1 MPRTRVIYQNE
12 ALYVGPSPATS
23 GHYKFVTGN
32 NAVNVPTQK
41 LSQLDPL
48 SVRTVNSGSTTAPL
62 SLVQMTGGLLPN
74 LTNLDRIQSI
84 NYNFNISRKDVNQ
97 FGNLAAID
105 RVIID
110 QPTVS
115 LDFSYLQNSFANEK
129 ELGFDVKALKRSAT
143 VNLTIVASGDDEFGI
158 TAASIVDGGQGY
170 LNPFTLTLPQQ
181 APNVSP
187 VLSFGVATGG
197 LFAGQATGVSIT
209 NQGSGVIFINGLQ
222 ISPPTVSIDS
232 PNIPVNVGIG
242 GAGDGKTFSPTLA
255 NNYPEGT
262 ASVINVTCLSGI
274 LTKVTD
280 DKNMFVRT
288 VAQGNDVTV
297 ATTGTLDQAIIAFG
311 NVVMNNYAANGA
323 VGDFPT
329 VTVGNEAR
337 NISFHTGANNFK
349 SSAAGQRYQL
359 PSLDSNGSRV
369 NGTFSLPDFDDTSNV
384 TNNVSVFK
392 PGNIVLDLSQYA
404 LSGFGID
411 TSSASLN
418 AQSYSLSIA
427 MQRDS
432 LKRLGNTFEFSKEI
446 TFPINYSLSVD
457 VLVSD
462 LVVGNLLTMVTGKDV
477 SFDVSISHI
486 KPGTENSSLGRITG
500 AKYTAKSTLLESM
513 SFSSSIGANKT
524 ATLTFGGQISSPQD
538 ATKGILMHGDY
549 WMQIP
554 DVI

>member
-23 GHYKFVTGN
+23 GHYKFVTGD
-32 NAVNVPTQK
+32 NAPNVPTQK

-48 SVRTVNSGSTTAPL
+48 SVRTVNSGNTTASA
-62 SLVQMTGGLLPN
+62 SLAQMTGGLAAN
-74 LTNLDRIQSI
+74 ITNLDRIQSI
-84 NYNFNISRKDVNQ
+84 NYNFNITRKDVNQ
-97 FGNLAAID
+97 FGALAAID

-115 LDFSYLQNSFANEK
+115 LDFSYFQNSFANEK

-170 LNPFTLTLPQQ
+170 LNPFILTLPQS
-181 APNVSP
+181 APNVAP

-209 NQGSGVIFINGLQ
+209 NRGSGEIWINNSQ
-222 ISPPTVSIDS
+222 IASTISIA
-232 PNIPVNVGIG
+232 NVPVNVGIG
-242 GAGDGKTFSPTLA
+242 GTSNSNAFSPTLV

-262 ASVINVTCLSGI
+262 TSVINVTCLSGI

-311 NVVMNNYAANGA
+311 NVVMNNYATNGA

-369 NGTFSLPDFDDTSNV
+369 NGTFSLPDFNDTSDL

-392 PGNIVLDLSQYA
+392 PGSIVLDLSQYA

-432 LKRLGNTFEFSKEI
+432 LKKLGNTFEFSKEI

-500 AKYTAKSTLLESM
+500 ARYTAKSTLLESM

-524 ATLTFGGQISSPQD
+524 ATLTFGGQMSSPQD
-538 ATKGILMHGDY
+538 TTKGILMHGDY

>member
-23 GHYKFVTGN
+23 GHYKFVTGD
-32 NAVNVPTQK
+32 NAPNVPTQK

-48 SVRTVNSGSTTAPL
+48 SVRTVNSGNTTASA
-62 SLVQMTGGLLPN
+62 SLAQMTGGLAAN
-74 LTNLDRIQSI
+74 ITNLDRIQSI
-84 NYNFNISRKDVNQ
+84 NYNFNITRKDVNQ
-97 FGNLAAID
+97 FGALAAID

-115 LDFSYLQNSFANEK
+115 LDFSYFQNSFANEK
-129 ELGFDVKALKRSAT
+129 ELGFNVQALKRSAT
-143 VNLTIVASGDDEFGI
+143 VNLTIVASGDNEFGI

-170 LNPFTLTLPQQ
+170 LNPFILTLPQS
-181 APNVSP
+181 APNVAP

-209 NQGSGVIFINGLQ
+209 NRGSGEIWINNSQ
-222 ISPPTVSIDS
+222 IASTISIA
-232 PNIPVNVGIG
+232 NVPVNVGIG
-242 GAGDGKTFSPTLA
+242 GTSNGNAFSPTLV

-262 ASVINVTCLSGI
+262 TSVINVTCLSGI

-311 NVVMNNYAANGA
+311 NVVMNNYATNGA

-337 NISFHTGANNFK
+337 NISFHTGANDFK

-369 NGTFSLPDFDDTSNV
+369 NGTFSLPDFNDTSDL

-392 PGNIVLDLSQYA
+392 PGSIVLDLSQYA

-432 LKRLGNTFEFSKEI
+432 LKKLGNTFEFSKEI

-500 AKYTAKSTLLESM
+500 ARYTAKSTLLESM

-524 ATLTFGGQISSPQD
+524 ATLTFGGQMSSPQD
-538 ATKGILMHGDY
+538 TTKGILMHGDY

>member
-48 SVRTVNSGSTTAPL
+48 SVRTVNSGNTTASA
-62 SLVQMTGGLLPN
+62 SLLQMTSGLLPN

-143 VNLTIVASGDDEFGI
+143 VNLTIVASGDDEYGI
-158 TAASIVDGGQGY
+158 TAASIADGGQGY

-209 NQGSGVIFINGLQ
+209 NQGSGVIWINN
-222 ISPPTVSIDS
+222 IAVSAPATPTNV
-232 PNIPVNVGIG
+232 PVNVGIG
-242 GAGDGKTFSPTLA
+242 GTSNGKNFSPTLE

-369 NGTFSLPDFDDTSNV
+369 NGTFSLPDFDDTSNLN
-384 TNNVSVFK
+384 NNVSVFK
-392 PGNIVLDLSQYA
+392 PGNIVLDLNQYA

-432 LKRLGNTFEFSKEI
+432 LKKLGNTFEFSREI

-500 AKYTAKSTLLESM
+500 ARYTAKSTLLESM

>member
-32 NAVNVPTQK
+32 NAVDVPTQK

-143 VNLTIVASGDDEFGI
+143 VNLTVTISGDNEFAI

-181 APNVSP
+181 APDVAP

-209 NQGSGVIFINGLQ
+209 NQGSGVIWINNSQ
-222 ISPPTVSIDS
+222 IATTISIA
-232 PNIPVNVGIG
+232 NVPVNVGIG
-242 GAGDGKTFSPTLA
+242 GTSNGKTFSPTLE
-255 NNYPEGT
+255 NDYPEGT

-369 NGTFSLPDFDDTSNV
+369 NGTFSLPDFDDTNNL
-384 TNNVSVFK
+384 TNAVSVFK

-432 LKRLGNTFEFSKEI
+432 LKKLGNTFEFSKEI

-500 AKYTAKSTLLESM
+500 ARYTAKSTLLESM

>member
-62 SLVQMTGGLLPN
+62 SLAQMTSGLLPN

-115 LDFSYLQNSFANEK
+115 LDFSYLQNSFNNEE
-129 ELGFDVKALKRSAT
+129 ELGFNVQALKRSAT
-143 VNLTIVASGDDEFGI
+143 VNLFLGTSGDVLGI
-158 TAASIVDGGQGY
+158 VSASVVDGGQGY
-170 LNPFTLTLPQQ
+170 LNPFTLTLSQIGDR
-181 APNVSP
+181 VTP

-209 NQGSGVIFINGLQ
+209 NRGSGIIFING
-222 ISPPTVSIDS
+222 SSASSGPYTAA
-232 PNIPVNVGIG
+232 VNTAIG
-242 GAGDGKTFSPTLA
+242 GTSNQSTFSPTLV

-280 DKNMFVRT
+280 EKNMFVRT

-462 LVVGNLLTMVTGKDV
+462 LVAGNLLTMVTGKDV
-477 SFDVSISHI
+477 SFDISISHI

-513 SFSSSIGANKT
+513 DFSSSIGANKT

-554 DVI
+554 DII

>member
-23 GHYKFVTGN
+23 GHYKFVTGD
-32 NAVNVPTQK
+32 NAVDVPTQK

-48 SVRTVNSGSTTAPL
+48 SVRTVNSGSTTASA
-62 SLVQMTGGLLPN
+62 SLAQMTSGLAAN
-74 LTNLDRIQSI
+74 ITNLDRIQSI
-84 NYNFNISRKDVNQ
+84 NYNFNITRKDVNQ
-97 FGNLAAID
+97 FGALAAID

-115 LDFSYLQNSFANEK
+115 LDFSYFQNSFANEK

-143 VNLTIVASGDDEFGI
+143 VNLTIVASGDNEFGI

-170 LNPFTLTLPQQ
+170 LNPFTLTLPQS
-181 APNVSP
+181 APNVAP

-209 NQGSGVIFINGLQ
+209 NRGSGEIWINNSQ
-222 ISPPTVSIDS
+222 IASTISIA
-232 PNIPVNVGIG
+232 NVPVNVGIG
-242 GAGDGKTFSPTLA
+242 GTSDAKAFSPTLA

-311 NVVMNNYAANGA
+311 NVVMNNYATNGA

-369 NGTFSLPDFDDTSNV
+369 NGTFSLPDFNDTSDL

-392 PGNIVLDLSQYA
+392 PGSIVLDLSQYA

-432 LKRLGNTFEFSKEI
+432 LKKLGNTFEFSKEI

-500 AKYTAKSTLLESM
+500 ARYTAKSTLLESM

-524 ATLTFGGQISSPQD
+524 ATLTFGGQMSSPQD
-538 ATKGILMHGDY
+538 STKGILMHGDH
-549 WMQIP
+549 WMQIS

>member
-48 SVRTVNSGSTTAPL
+48 SVRTVNSGNTTASA
-62 SLVQMTGGLLPN
+62 SLLQMTSGLLPN

-105 RVIID
+105 KVIID

-115 LDFSYLQNSFANEK
+115 LDFSYLQNSFNNEK

-209 NQGSGVIFINGLQ
+209 NQGSGVIWINNSQ
-222 ISPPTVSIDS
+222 IATTISIA
-232 PNIPVNVGIG
+232 NVPVNVGIG
-242 GAGDGKTFSPTLA
+242 GTSDGKTFSPTLA

-311 NVVMNNYAANGA
+311 NVIMNNYAANGA

-432 LKRLGNTFEFSKEI
+432 LKKLGNTFEFSKEI

>member
-23 GHYKFVTGN
+23 GHYKFVTGD
-32 NAVNVPTQK
+32 NAPNVPTQK

-48 SVRTVNSGSTTAPL
+48 SVRTVNSGSTTASA
-62 SLVQMTGGLLPN
+62 SLAQMTSGLAAN
-74 LTNLDRIQSI
+74 ITNLDRIQSI
-84 NYNFNISRKDVNQ
+84 NYNFNITRKDVNQ
-97 FGNLAAID
+97 FGALAAID

-115 LDFSYLQNSFANEK
+115 LDFSYFQNSFANEK
-129 ELGFDVKALKRSAT
+129 ELGFNVQALKRSAT
-143 VNLTIVASGDDEFGI
+143 VNLTITTTGLAGTEFAITTASV
-158 TAASIVDGGQGY
+158 VDGGQGY
-170 LNPFTLTLPQQ
+170 LNPFTLTLPQGVDKI
-181 APNVSP
+181 PP
-187 VLSFGVATGG
+187 VLSFGVATEG

-209 NQGSGVIFINGLQ
+209 NQGSGVIFINGSQ
-222 ISPPTVSIDS
+222 IIGAGNSTNV
-232 PNIPVNVGIG
+232 PVNVGIG
-242 GAGDGKTFSPTLA
+242 GTSDGKTFSPTLA

-262 ASVINVTCLSGI
+262 TGVLNVTCLSGI

-311 NVVMNNYAANGA
+311 NVVMNNYATNGA

-369 NGTFSLPDFDDTSNV
+369 NGTFSLPDFNDTSNLA
-384 TNNVSVFK
+384 NNVSVFK
-392 PGNIVLDLSQYA
+392 PGSIVLDLSQYA

-432 LKRLGNTFEFSKEI
+432 LKKLGNTFEFSKEI

-500 AKYTAKSTLLESM
+500 ARYTAKSTLLESM

-524 ATLTFGGQISSPQD
+524 ATLTFGGQMSSPQD
-538 ATKGILMHGDY
+538 STKGILMHGDH
-549 WMQIP
+549 WMQIS

>member
-12 ALYVGPSPATS
+12 ALYVGPSPAIS
-23 GHYKFVTGN
+23 GHYKFVTGD

-48 SVRTVNSGSTTAPL
+48 SVRTVNSGNTTASA
-62 SLVQMTGGLLPN
+62 SLAQMTSGLAAN
-74 LTNLDRIQSI
+74 ITNLDRIQSI
-84 NYNFNISRKDVNQ
+84 NYNFNITRKDVNQ
-97 FGNLAAID
+97 FGALAAID

-115 LDFSYLQNSFANEK
+115 LDFSYFQNSFANEK

-170 LNPFTLTLPQQ
+170 LNPFILTLPQS
-181 APNVSP
+181 APNVAP

-209 NQGSGVIFINGLQ
+209 NRGSGEIWINNSQ
-222 ISPPTVSIDS
+222 IASTISVA
-232 PNIPVNVGIG
+232 NVPVNVGIG
-242 GAGDGKTFSPTLA
+242 GTSDGKNFSPTLA

-311 NVVMNNYAANGA
+311 NVVMNNYATNGA

-369 NGTFSLPDFDDTSNV
+369 NGTFSLPDFNDTSDL

-392 PGNIVLDLSQYA
+392 PGSIVLDLSQYA

-432 LKRLGNTFEFSKEI
+432 LKKLGNTFEFSKEI

-500 AKYTAKSTLLESM
+500 ARYTAKSTLLESM

-524 ATLTFGGQISSPQD
+524 ATLTFGGQMSSPQD
-538 ATKGILMHGDY
+538 TTKGILMHGDY

>member
-23 GHYKFVTGN
+23 GHYKFVTGD
-32 NAVNVPTQK
+32 NAPNVPTQK

-48 SVRTVNSGSTTAPL
+48 SVRTVNSGNTTASA
-62 SLVQMTGGLLPN
+62 SLAQMTGGLAAN
-74 LTNLDRIQSI
+74 ITNLDRIQSI
-84 NYNFNISRKDVNQ
+84 NYNFNITRKDVNQ
-97 FGNLAAID
+97 FGALAAID

-115 LDFSYLQNSFANEK
+115 LDFSYFQNSFANEK
-129 ELGFDVKALKRSAT
+129 ELGFNVQALKRSAT
-143 VNLTIVASGDDEFGI
+143 VNLTIVASGDNEFGI

-170 LNPFTLTLPQQ
+170 LNPFILTLPQS
-181 APNVSP
+181 APNVAP

-209 NQGSGVIFINGLQ
+209 NRGSGEIWINNSQ
-222 ISPPTVSIDS
+222 IASTISIA
-232 PNIPVNVGIG
+232 NVPVNVGIG
-242 GAGDGKTFSPTLA
+242 GTSNGNAFSPTLV

-262 ASVINVTCLSGI
+262 TSVINVTCLSGI

-311 NVVMNNYAANGA
+311 NVVMNNYATNGA

-369 NGTFSLPDFDDTSNV
+369 NGTFSLPDFNDTSDL

-392 PGNIVLDLSQYA
+392 PGSIVLDLSQYA

-432 LKRLGNTFEFSKEI
+432 LKKLGNTFEFSKEI

-500 AKYTAKSTLLESM
+500 ARYTAKSTLLESM

-524 ATLTFGGQISSPQD
+524 ATLTFGGQMSSPQD
-538 ATKGILMHGDY
+538 TTKGILMHGDY

>member
-12 ALYVGPSPATS
+12 ALYVGPSPAIS
-23 GHYKFVTGN
+23 GHYKFVTGD

-48 SVRTVNSGSTTAPL
+48 SVRTVNSGNTTASA
-62 SLVQMTGGLLPN
+62 SLAQMTSGLAAN
-74 LTNLDRIQSI
+74 ITNLDRIQSI

-115 LDFSYLQNSFANEK
+115 LDFSYFQNSFANEK

-143 VNLTIVASGDDEFGI
+143 VNLTIVASGDDEYGI

-170 LNPFTLTLPQQ
+170 LNPFTLTLPQ
-181 APNVSP
+181 AGGNIPP

-209 NQGSGVIFINGLQ
+209 NQGSGVIYINSIVIGA
-222 ISPPTVSIDS
+222 PATPTNV
-232 PNIPVNVGIG
+232 PVNVGIG
-242 GAGDGKTFSPTLA
+242 GTSNTPTFSPTLV

-297 ATTGTLDQAIIAFG
+297 ATTGTLDQGIIAFG
-311 NVVMNNYAANGA
+311 NVVMNNYATNGA

-369 NGTFSLPDFDDTSNV
+369 NGTFSLPDFDDTSNL

-500 AKYTAKSTLLESM
+500 ARYTAKSTLLESM

-524 ATLTFGGQISSPQD
+524 ATLTFGGQVSSPQD

>member
-12 ALYVGPSPATS
+12 ALYVGPSPAIS
-23 GHYKFVTGN
+23 GHYKFVTGD

-48 SVRTVNSGSTTAPL
+48 SVRTVNSGSTTVALPL
-62 SLVQMTGGLLPN
+62 AVMTSGLAAN
-74 LTNLDRIQSI
+74 ITNLDRIQSI
-84 NYNFNISRKDVNQ
+84 NYNFNITRKDVNQ
-97 FGNLAAID
+97 FGALAAID

-115 LDFSYLQNSFANEK
+115 LDFSYFQNSFANEK

-143 VNLTIVASGDDEFGI
+143 MNLTIVASGDNEFGI
-158 TAASIVDGGQGY
+158 TAASIIDGGQGY
-170 LNPFTLTLPQQ
+170 LNPFTLTLLQL
-181 APNVSP
+181 APNVAP

-209 NQGSGVIFINGLQ
+209 NQGSGIIFINGSQ
-222 ISPPTVSIDS
+222 VGSGPYAAAA
-232 PNIPVNVGIG
+232 VNTAIG
-242 GAGDGKTFSPTLA
+242 GTSDTKTFSPTLA

-311 NVVMNNYAANGA
+311 NVVMNNYATNGA

-337 NISFHTGANNFK
+337 NISFHTGANDFK

-369 NGTFSLPDFDDTSNV
+369 NGTFSLPDFNDTSDL

-392 PGNIVLDLSQYA
+392 PGSIVLDLSQYA

-432 LKRLGNTFEFSKEI
+432 LKKLGNTFEFSKEI

-500 AKYTAKSTLLESM
+500 ARYTAKSTLLESM

-524 ATLTFGGQISSPQD
+524 ATLTFGGQMSSPQD
-538 ATKGILMHGDY
+538 TTKGILMHGDY

>member
-12 ALYVGPSPATS
+12 ALYVGPSPAIS

-41 LSQLDPL
+41 LNQLDPL
-48 SVRTVNSGSTTAPL
+48 SVRTVNSGSTTASA
-62 SLVQMTGGLLPN
+62 SLAQMTSGLAAN
-74 LTNLDRIQSI
+74 ITNLDRIQSI
-84 NYNFNISRKDVNQ
+84 NYNFNITRKDVNQ
-97 FGNLAAID
+97 FGALAAID

-115 LDFSYLQNSFANEK
+115 LDFSYLQNSFNNEE

-143 VNLTIVASGDDEFGI
+143 VNLTIVTSGQAEYAI
-158 TAASIVDGGQGY
+158 TAASIADGGQGY
-170 LNPFTLTLPQQ
+170 LNPFTLTLPQGG
-181 APNVSP
+181 ANVPP

-209 NQGSGVIFINGLQ
+209 NQGSGVIFINGSQ
-222 ISPPTVSIDS
+222 TSAGNPTNV
-232 PNIPVNVGIG
+232 PVNVGIG
-242 GAGDGKTFSPTLA
+242 GTSNIQTFSPTLA

-311 NVVMNNYAANGA
+311 NVVINNYSTNGA

-337 NISFHTGANNFK
+337 NISFHTGANDFK

-369 NGTFSLPDFDDTSNV
+369 NGTFSLPDFNDRSDL

-392 PGNIVLDLSQYA
+392 PGSIVLDLSQYA

-432 LKRLGNTFEFSKEI
+432 LKKLGNTFEFSKEI

-524 ATLTFGGQISSPQD
+524 ATLTFGGQMSSPQD

-554 DVI
+554 DII

>member
-23 GHYKFVTGN
+23 GHYKFITGN
-32 NAVNVPTQK
+32 NAPNVPTQK
-41 LSQLDPL
+41 LNQLDPL
-48 SVRTVNSGSTTAPL
+48 SVLTVNSGNTTAALPL
-62 SLVQMTGGLLPN
+62 AAMTSGLVPN
-74 LTNLDRIQSI
+74 LANLDRIQSI
-84 NYNFNISRKDVNQ
+84 NYNFNIARKDVNQ

-115 LDFSYLQNSFANEK
+115 LDFSYLQNSFKNEE
-129 ELGFDVKALKRSAT
+129 ELGFNIQALKRSAT
-143 VNLTIVASGDDEFGI
+143 VNLTIAASGVSDFGI
-158 TAASIVDGGQGY
+158 TAASIADGGQGY
-170 LNPFTLTLPQQ
+170 LNSFTLSLAQG
-181 APNVSP
+181 AGVAP

-209 NQGSGVIFINGLQ
+209 NQGSGSIYINLVQ
-222 ISPPTVSIDS
+222 IATPTTATNVS
-232 PNIPVNVGIG
+232 VNTGIG
-242 GAGDGKTFSPTLA
+242 GALNGVVFTPTLIRM
-255 NNYPEGT
+255 YPEGT
-262 ASVINVTCLSGI
+262 SSIINVTCLSGI
-274 LTKVTD
+274 LTKTTD
-280 DKNMFVRT
+280 EKNMFVRT

-337 NISFHTGANNFK
+337 NMAFYTGANNFK
-349 SSAAGQRYQL
+349 SSAAGQRYVL

-369 NGTFSLPDFDDTSNV
+369 NGTFSLPDFNDRSNL

-392 PGNIVLDLSQYA
+392 PGNIVLDLNQYA

-432 LKRLGNTFEFSKEI
+432 LKKLGNTFEFSREI

-500 AKYTAKSTLLESM
+500 ARYTAKSTLLESM

-549 WMQIP
+549 WMQEADI
-554 DVI
+554 I

>member
-23 GHYKFVTGN
+23 GHYKFVTGD
-32 NAVNVPTQK
+32 NAPNVPTQK

-48 SVRTVNSGSTTAPL
+48 SVRTVNSGNTTASA
-62 SLVQMTGGLLPN
+62 SLAQMTGGLAAN
-74 LTNLDRIQSI
+74 ITNLDRIQSI
-84 NYNFNISRKDVNQ
+84 NYNFNITRKDVNQ
-97 FGNLAAID
+97 FGALAAID

-115 LDFSYLQNSFANEK
+115 LDFSYFQNSFANEK

-143 VNLTIVASGDDEFGI
+143 VNLTIVASGDDEYGI
-158 TAASIVDGGQGY
+158 TAASIADGGQGY

-181 APNVSP
+181 APNVAP

-209 NQGSGVIFINGLQ
+209 NRGSGLIQINSIVI
-222 ISPPTVSIDS
+222 SAPATPTNVS
-232 PNIPVNVGIG
+232 VNVGIG
-242 GAGDGKTFSPTLA
+242 GTSDTKTFSPTLA

-311 NVVMNNYAANGA
+311 NVVMNNYATNGA

-369 NGTFSLPDFDDTSNV
+369 NGTFSLPDFNDTSDL

-392 PGNIVLDLSQYA
+392 PGSIVLDLSQYA

-432 LKRLGNTFEFSKEI
+432 LKKLGNTFEFSKEI

-500 AKYTAKSTLLESM
+500 ARYTAKSTLLESM

-524 ATLTFGGQISSPQD
+524 ATLTFGGQMSSPQD

>member
-23 GHYKFVTGN
+23 GHYKFVAGN
-32 NAVNVPTQK
+32 NAPNVPTQK
-41 LSQLDPL
+41 LGQLDPL
-48 SVRTVNSGSTTAPL
+48 SVLTVNSGNATASA
-62 SLVQMTGGLLPN
+62 SLAQMTSGLVPN
-74 LTNLDRIQSI
+74 IANLDRIQSI

-115 LDFSYLQNSFANEK
+115 LDFSYLQNSFNNEK
-129 ELGFDVKALKRSAT
+129 ELGFDVKALKRSAA
-143 VNLTIVASGDDEFGI
+143 VNLTITTSGVSALGI
-158 TAASIVDGGQGY
+158 VAASIADGGQGY
-170 LNPFTLTLPQQ
+170 LNSFILTLLQGGSDVP
-181 APNVSP
+181 P

-209 NQGSGVIFINGLQ
+209 NQGSGALYINSISASAGLY
-222 ISPPTVSIDS
+222 S
-232 PNIPVNVGIG
+232 NIPVNVGIG
-242 GAGDGKTFSPTLA
+242 GTADTKTFSPTLA

-274 LTKVTD
+274 LTKVSD

-311 NVVMNNYAANGA
+311 NVVMNNYATNGA

-349 SSAAGQRYQL
+349 SSAAGQRYEL

-369 NGTFSLPDFDDTSNV
+369 NGTFSLPDFNDTSNL

-432 LKRLGNTFEFSKEI
+432 LKKLGNTFEFSKEI

-462 LVVGNLLTMVTGKDV
+462 LVVGNLLTMITGKDV

-500 AKYTAKSTLLESM
+500 ARYTAKSTLLESM

-524 ATLTFGGQISSPQD
+524 ATLTFGGQVSSPQD
-538 ATKGILMHGDY
+538 ATKGVLMHGDY

>member
-23 GHYKFVTGN
+23 GHYKFVTGD
-32 NAVNVPTQK
+32 NAPNVPTQK
-41 LSQLDPL
+41 LGQLDPL
-48 SVRTVNSGSTTAPL
+48 SVRTVNSGNTTASA
-62 SLVQMTGGLLPN
+62 SLAQMTGGLAAN
-74 LTNLDRIQSI
+74 ITNLDRIQSI
-84 NYNFNISRKDVNQ
+84 NYNFNITRKDVNQ
-97 FGNLAAID
+97 FGALAAID

-115 LDFSYLQNSFANEK
+115 LDFSYFQNSFANEK
-129 ELGFDVKALKRSAT
+129 ELGFNVQALKRSAT
-143 VNLTIVASGDDEFGI
+143 VNLTIVASGDNEFGI

-170 LNPFTLTLPQQ
+170 LNPFILTLPQS
-181 APNVSP
+181 APNVAP

-209 NQGSGVIFINGLQ
+209 NRGSGEIWINNSQ
-222 ISPPTVSIDS
+222 IASTISIA
-232 PNIPVNVGIG
+232 NVPVNVGIG
-242 GAGDGKTFSPTLA
+242 GTSNGNAFSPTLV

-262 ASVINVTCLSGI
+262 TSVINVTCLSGI

-311 NVVMNNYAANGA
+311 NVVMNNYATNGA

-369 NGTFSLPDFDDTSNV
+369 NGTFSLPDFNDTSDL

-392 PGNIVLDLSQYA
+392 PGSIVLDLSQYA

-432 LKRLGNTFEFSKEI
+432 LKKLGNTFEFSKEI

-500 AKYTAKSTLLESM
+500 ARYTAKSTLLESM

-524 ATLTFGGQISSPQD
+524 ATLTFGGQMSSPQD
-538 ATKGILMHGDY
+538 TTKGILMHGDY

>member
-23 GHYKFVTGN
+23 GHYKFITGN

-41 LSQLDPL
+41 LGQLDPL
-48 SVRTVNSGSTTAPL
+48 SARTVNSGSTTVTLPL
-62 SLVQMTGGLLPN
+62 AVMTSGLAAN
-74 LTNLDRIQSI
+74 ITNLDRIQSI
-84 NYNFNISRKDVNQ
+84 NYNFNITRKDVNQ
-97 FGNLAAID
+97 FGALAAID

-115 LDFSYLQNSFANEK
+115 LDFSYFQNSFANEK
-129 ELGFDVKALKRSAT
+129 ELGFDVTALKRSAT
-143 VNLTIVASGDDEFGI
+143 VNLTIVASGDDEYGI

-181 APNVSP
+181 APNVAP

-209 NQGSGVIFINGLQ
+209 NQGSGEIRINSIVISTPATHTN
-222 ISPPTVSIDS
+222 VS
-232 PNIPVNVGIG
+232 VNVGIG
-242 GAGDGKTFSPTLA
+242 GTSDGKTFSPTLE

-311 NVVMNNYAANGA
+311 NVVMNNYATNGA

-369 NGTFSLPDFDDTSNV
+369 NGTFSLPDFNDTSDL

-392 PGNIVLDLSQYA
+392 PGSIVLDLSQYA

-432 LKRLGNTFEFSKEI
+432 LKKLGNTFEFSKEI

-500 AKYTAKSTLLESM
+500 ARYTAKSTLLESM

-524 ATLTFGGQISSPQD
+524 ATLTFGGQMSSPQD
-538 ATKGILMHGDY
+538 TTKGILMHGDY

>member
-23 GHYKFVTGN
+23 GHYKFVTGD
-32 NAVNVPTQK
+32 NAPNVPTQK

-48 SVRTVNSGSTTAPL
+48 SVRTVNSGNTTASA
-62 SLVQMTGGLLPN
+62 SLAQMTGGLAAN
-74 LTNLDRIQSI
+74 ITNLDRIQSI
-84 NYNFNISRKDVNQ
+84 NYNFNITRKDVNQ
-97 FGNLAAID
+97 FGALAAID

-115 LDFSYLQNSFANEK
+115 LDFSYFQNSFANEK

-170 LNPFTLTLPQQ
+170 LSPFILTLPQS
-181 APNVSP
+181 APNVAP

-209 NQGSGVIFINGLQ
+209 NRGSGEIWINNSQ
-222 ISPPTVSIDS
+222 IASTISIA
-232 PNIPVNVGIG
+232 NVPVNVGIG
-242 GAGDGKTFSPTLA
+242 GTSNSNAFSPTLV

-262 ASVINVTCLSGI
+262 TSVINVTCLSGI

-311 NVVMNNYAANGA
+311 NVVMNNYATNGA

-369 NGTFSLPDFDDTSNV
+369 NGTFSLPDFNDTSDL

-392 PGNIVLDLSQYA
+392 PGSIVLDLSQYA

-432 LKRLGNTFEFSKEI
+432 LKKLGNTFEFSKEI

-500 AKYTAKSTLLESM
+500 ARYTAKSTLLESM

-524 ATLTFGGQISSPQD
+524 ATLTFGGQMSSPQD
-538 ATKGILMHGDY
+538 TTKGILMHGDY

>member
-12 ALYVGPSPATS
+12 ALYVGPSPAIS
-23 GHYKFVTGN
+23 GHYKFVTGS
-32 NAVNVPTQK
+32 NAPNVPTQK
-41 LSQLDPL
+41 LNQLDPL
-48 SVRTVNSGSTTAPL
+48 SVLTVNSGSTTASLPL
-62 SLVQMTGGLLPN
+62 AAMTSGLLPN

-84 NYNFNISRKDVNQ
+84 NYNFNITRKDVNQ
-97 FGNLAAID
+97 FGALAAID
-105 RVIID
+105 RAIID

-115 LDFSYLQNSFANEK
+115 LDFSYFQNSFANEK
-129 ELGFDVKALKRSAT
+129 ELGFNVQALKRSAII
-143 VNLTIVASGDDEFGI
+143 NLQVVPSGDDEFGI
-158 TAASIVDGGQGY
+158 VSASIIDGGQGY
-170 LNPFTLTLPQQ
+170 LNSFTLTLPQ
-181 APNVSP
+181 AGNVPS

-209 NQGSGVIFINGLQ
+209 NQGSGIIFINGSQ
-222 ISPPTVSIDS
+222 VGSGPYTAA
-232 PNIPVNVGIG
+232 VNVGIG
-242 GAGDGKTFSPTLA
+242 GTSDAKTFSPTLA

-262 ASVINVTCLSGI
+262 PSVINVTCLSGI
-274 LTKVTD
+274 LTKVSD

-311 NVVMNNYAANGA
+311 NVVMNNYATNGA

-329 VTVGNEAR
+329 VTIGNEAR
-337 NISFHTGANNFK
+337 NMAFYTGANNFK
-349 SSAAGQRYQL
+349 SSVDGQRYQL

-369 NGTFSLPDFDDTSNV
+369 NGTFSLPDFNDTSNL

-392 PGNIVLDLSQYA
+392 PGSIVLDLSQYA

-432 LKRLGNTFEFSKEI
+432 LKKLGNTFEFSKEI

-500 AKYTAKSTLLESM
+500 ARYTAKSTLLESM

-524 ATLTFGGQISSPQD
+524 ATLTFGGQMSSPQD
-538 ATKGILMHGDY
+538 ATKGILMHGDH
-549 WMQIP
+549 WMQRP
-554 DVI
+554 DII

>member
-12 ALYVGPSPATS
+12 ALYVGPSPAIS
-23 GHYKFVTGN
+23 GHYKFVTGD

-48 SVRTVNSGSTTAPL
+48 SVRTVNSGNTTASA
-62 SLVQMTGGLLPN
+62 SLVQMTSGLAAN
-74 LTNLDRIQSI
+74 ITNLDRIQSI
-84 NYNFNISRKDVNQ
+84 NYNFNITRKDVNQ
-97 FGNLAAID
+97 FGALAAID

-115 LDFSYLQNSFANEK
+115 LDFSYFQNSFANEK

-143 VNLTIVASGDDEFGI
+143 VNLTIVASGDNEFGI

-170 LNPFTLTLPQQ
+170 LNPFILTLPQS
-181 APNVSP
+181 APNVAP

-209 NQGSGVIFINGLQ
+209 NRGSGEIWINNSQ
-222 ISPPTVSIDS
+222 IASTISVA
-232 PNIPVNVGIG
+232 NVPVNVGIG
-242 GAGDGKTFSPTLA
+242 GTSDGKNFSPTLA

-262 ASVINVTCLSGI
+262 TSVINVTCLSGI

-311 NVVMNNYAANGA
+311 NVVMNNYATNGA

-369 NGTFSLPDFDDTSNV
+369 NGTFSLPDFNDTSDL

-392 PGNIVLDLSQYA
+392 PGSIVLDLSQYA

-432 LKRLGNTFEFSKEI
+432 LKKLGNTFEFSKEI

-500 AKYTAKSTLLESM
+500 ARYTAKSTLLESM

-524 ATLTFGGQISSPQD
+524 ATLTFGGQMSSPQD
-538 ATKGILMHGDY
+538 STKGILMHGDH
-549 WMQIP
+549 WMQIS

>member
-12 ALYVGPSPATS
+12 ALYVGPSPAIS
-23 GHYKFVTGN
+23 GHYKFVTGD
-32 NAVNVPTQK
+32 NAPNVPTQK

-48 SVRTVNSGSTTAPL
+48 SVRTVNSGNTTASA
-62 SLVQMTGGLLPN
+62 SLAQMTGGLAAN
-74 LTNLDRIQSI
+74 ITNLDRIQSI
-84 NYNFNISRKDVNQ
+84 NYNFNITRKDVNQ
-97 FGNLAAID
+97 FGALAAID

-115 LDFSYLQNSFANEK
+115 LDFSYFQNSFANEK
-129 ELGFDVKALKRSAT
+129 ELGFNVQALKRSAT
-143 VNLTIVASGDDEFGI
+143 VNLTIVASGDNEFGI

-170 LNPFTLTLPQQ
+170 LNPFILTLPQS
-181 APNVSP
+181 APNVAP

-209 NQGSGVIFINGLQ
+209 NRGSGEIWINNSQ
-222 ISPPTVSIDS
+222 IASTISIA
-232 PNIPVNVGIG
+232 NVPVNVGIG
-242 GAGDGKTFSPTLA
+242 GTSNGNAFSPTLV

-262 ASVINVTCLSGI
+262 TSVINVTCLSGI

-311 NVVMNNYAANGA
+311 NVVMNNYATNGA

-369 NGTFSLPDFDDTSNV
+369 NGTFSLPDFNDTSDL

-392 PGNIVLDLSQYA
+392 PGSIVLDLSQYA

-432 LKRLGNTFEFSKEI
+432 LKKLGNTFEFSKEI

-500 AKYTAKSTLLESM
+500 ARYTAKSTLLESM

-524 ATLTFGGQISSPQD
+524 ATLTFGGQMSSPQD
-538 ATKGILMHGDY
+538 TTKGILMHGDY

>member
-32 NAVNVPTQK
+32 NAVDVPTQK

-143 VNLTIVASGDDEFGI
+143 VNLTVTISGDNEFAI

-181 APNVSP
+181 APDVAP

-209 NQGSGVIFINGLQ
+209 NQGSGIIWINNSQ
-222 ISPPTVSIDS
+222 IATTISIA
-232 PNIPVNVGIG
+232 NVPVNVGIG
-242 GAGDGKTFSPTLA
+242 GTSNIPTFSPTLA

-262 ASVINVTCLSGI
+262 TGVINVTCLSGI

-369 NGTFSLPDFDDTSNV
+369 NGTFSLPDFDDTSNLN
-384 TNNVSVFK
+384 NNVSVFK

-462 LVVGNLLTMVTGKDV
+462 LVVGNLLTMVTGRDV
-477 SFDVSISHI
+477 SFDASISHI

-500 AKYTAKSTLLESM
+500 ARYTAKSTLLESM

>member
-23 GHYKFVTGN
+23 GHYKFVTGD
-32 NAVNVPTQK
+32 NAPNVPTQK

-48 SVRTVNSGSTTAPL
+48 SVRTVNSGSTTASA
-62 SLVQMTGGLLPN
+62 SLAQMTSGLAAN
-74 LTNLDRIQSI
+74 ITNLDRIQSI
-84 NYNFNISRKDVNQ
+84 NYNFNITRKDVNQ
-97 FGNLAAID
+97 FGALAAID

-115 LDFSYLQNSFANEK
+115 LDFSYFQNSFANEK

-143 VNLTIVASGDDEFGI
+143 VNLTIVASGDNEFGI

-170 LNPFTLTLPQQ
+170 LNPFILTLPQS
-181 APNVSP
+181 APNVAP

-209 NQGSGVIFINGLQ
+209 NRGSGEIWINNSQ
-222 ISPPTVSIDS
+222 IASTISIA
-232 PNIPVNVGIG
+232 NVPVNVGIG
-242 GAGDGKTFSPTLA
+242 GTSNSNDFSPTLV

-262 ASVINVTCLSGI
+262 TSVINVTCLSGI

-311 NVVMNNYAANGA
+311 NVVMNNYATNGA

-349 SSAAGQRYQL
+349 SSTAGQRYQL

-369 NGTFSLPDFDDTSNV
+369 NGTFSLPDFNDTSDL

-392 PGNIVLDLSQYA
+392 PGSIVLDLSQYA

-432 LKRLGNTFEFSKEI
+432 LKKLGNTFEFSKEI

-500 AKYTAKSTLLESM
+500 ARYTAKSTLLESM

-524 ATLTFGGQISSPQD
+524 ATLTFGGQMSSPQD
-538 ATKGILMHGDY
+538 STKGILMHGDH
-549 WMQIP
+549 WMQIS

>member
-12 ALYVGPSPATS
+12 ALYVGPSPAIS
-23 GHYKFVTGN
+23 GHYKFVTGD
-32 NAVNVPTQK
+32 NAVDVPTQK

-48 SVRTVNSGSTTAPL
+48 SVRTVNSGSTTGNA
-62 SLVQMTGGLLPN
+62 SLAQMTSGLAAN
-74 LTNLDRIQSI
+74 ITNLDRIQSI
-84 NYNFNISRKDVNQ
+84 NYNFNITRKDVNQ
-97 FGNLAAID
+97 FGALAAID

-115 LDFSYLQNSFANEK
+115 LDFSYFQNSFANEK

-143 VNLTIVASGDDEFGI
+143 VNLTIVASGDDEYGI

-170 LNPFTLTLPQQ
+170 LNPFTLTLPQL

-209 NQGSGVIFINGLQ
+209 NRGSGEIWINNNQ
-222 ISPPTVSIDS
+222 IASTISVA
-232 PNIPVNVGIG
+232 NVPVNVGIG
-242 GAGDGKTFSPTLA
+242 GTSDGKNFSPTLA

-311 NVVMNNYAANGA
+311 NVVMNNYATNGA

-369 NGTFSLPDFDDTSNV
+369 NGTFSLPDFNDTSDL

-392 PGNIVLDLSQYA
+392 PGSIVLDLSQYA

-432 LKRLGNTFEFSKEI
+432 LKKLGNTFEFSKEI

-500 AKYTAKSTLLESM
+500 ARYTAKSTLLESM

-524 ATLTFGGQISSPQD
+524 ATLTFGGQMSSPQD
-538 ATKGILMHGDY
+538 STKGVLMHGDH
-549 WMQIP
+549 WMQIS

>member
-23 GHYKFVTGN
+23 GHYKFITGN
-32 NAVNVPTQK
+32 NAPNVPTQK

-48 SVRTVNSGSTTAPL
+48 SVLTVNSGNTTAALPL
-62 SLVQMTGGLLPN
+62 AAMTSGLVPN
-74 LTNLDRIQSI
+74 LANLDRIQSI
-84 NYNFNISRKDVNQ
+84 NYNFNIARKDVNQ

-105 RVIID
+105 RVIVD

-115 LDFSYLQNSFANEK
+115 LDFSYLQKSFNNEE

-143 VNLTIVASGDDEFGI
+143 VNLTIAASGVSDFGI
-158 TAASIVDGGQGY
+158 TAASIADGGQGY
-170 LNPFTLTLPQQ
+170 LNSFTLALAQG
-181 APNVSP
+181 VGVIP

-209 NQGSGVIFINGLQ
+209 NQGSGSIYINLLQ
-222 ISPPTVSIDS
+222 IAAPTTATNVS
-232 PNIPVNVGIG
+232 VNTGIG
-242 GAGDGKTFSPTLA
+242 GALNGATFTPALTRM
-255 NNYPEGT
+255 YPEGT
-262 ASVINVTCLSGI
+262 SSIINVTCLSGI
-274 LTKVTD
+274 LTKTTD
-280 DKNMFVRT
+280 EKNMFVRT

-329 VTVGNEAR
+329 VTIGNEAR
-337 NISFHTGANNFK
+337 NMAFYTGANNFK
-349 SSAAGQRYQL
+349 SSAAGQRYVL

-369 NGTFSLPDFDDTSNV
+369 NGTFSLPDFNDKSNL

-392 PGNIVLDLSQYA
+392 PGNIVLDLNQYA

-432 LKRLGNTFEFSKEI
+432 LKKLGNTFEFSREI

-500 AKYTAKSTLLESM
+500 ARYTAKSTLLESM

-538 ATKGILMHGDY
+538 STKGILMHGDY
-549 WMQIP
+549 WMQEADI
-554 DVI
+554 I

>member
-32 NAVNVPTQK
+32 NAVDVPTQK

-143 VNLTIVASGDDEFGI
+143 VNLTVTISGDNEFAI

-181 APNVSP
+181 APDVAP

-197 LFAGQATGVSIT
+197 LFAGQVTGVSIT
-209 NQGSGVIFINGLQ
+209 SQGSGVLYINNNQ
-222 ISPPTVSIDS
+222 IATTVSIA
-232 PNIPVNVGIG
+232 NVPVNVGIG
-242 GAGDGKTFSPTLA
+242 GTSNGKTFSPTLA

>member
-23 GHYKFVTGN
+23 GHYKFVTGD

-48 SVRTVNSGSTTAPL
+48 SARTVNSGSTTVALPL
-62 SLVQMTGGLLPN
+62 VIMTSGLLPN

-115 LDFSYLQNSFANEK
+115 LDFSYLQNSFNNEK

-143 VNLTIVASGDDEFGI
+143 VDLTIVASGDDEYGI
-158 TAASIVDGGQGY
+158 TTASIADGGQGY
-170 LNPFTLTLPQQ
+170 LNPFTLTLTQQ

-209 NQGSGVIFINGLQ
+209 NGGSGVIWINASQ
-222 ISPPTVSIDS
+222 IAAPATPTNV
-232 PNIPVNVGIG
+232 PVNVGIG
-242 GAGDGKTFSPTLA
+242 GTSNGKTFSPTLE

-369 NGTFSLPDFDDTSNV
+369 NGTFSLPDFDDTSNLN
-384 TNNVSVFK
+384 NNVSVFK

-432 LKRLGNTFEFSKEI
+432 LKKLGNTFEFSKEI

-513 SFSSSIGANKT
+513 DFSSSIGANKT

>member
-23 GHYKFVTGN
+23 GHYKFITGN
-32 NAVNVPTQK
+32 NAPNVPTQR
-41 LSQLDPL
+41 LNQLDPL
-48 SVRTVNSGSTTAPL
+48 SVLTVNSGNTTAALPL
-62 SLVQMTGGLLPN
+62 AAMTSGLVPN
-74 LTNLDRIQSI
+74 LANLDRIQSI
-84 NYNFNISRKDVNQ
+84 NYNFNIARKDVNQ

-115 LDFSYLQNSFANEK
+115 LDFSYLQNSFKNEE
-129 ELGFDVKALKRSAT
+129 ELGFNIQALKRSAT
-143 VNLTIVASGDDEFGI
+143 VNLTIAASGVSDFGI
-158 TAASIVDGGQGY
+158 TAASIADGGQGY
-170 LNPFTLTLPQQ
+170 LNSFTLSLAQG
-181 APNVSP
+181 AGVAP

-209 NQGSGVIFINGLQ
+209 NQGSGSIYINLVQ
-222 ISPPTVSIDS
+222 IATPTTATNVS
-232 PNIPVNVGIG
+232 VNTGIG
-242 GAGDGKTFSPTLA
+242 GALNGVVFTPTLIRM
-255 NNYPEGT
+255 YPEGT
-262 ASVINVTCLSGI
+262 SSIINVTCLSGI
-274 LTKVTD
+274 LTKTTD
-280 DKNMFVRT
+280 EKNMFVRT

-337 NISFHTGANNFK
+337 NMAFYTGANNFK
-349 SSAAGQRYQL
+349 SSAAGQRYVL

-369 NGTFSLPDFDDTSNV
+369 NGTFSLPDFNDRSNL

-392 PGNIVLDLSQYA
+392 PGNIVLDLNQYA

-432 LKRLGNTFEFSKEI
+432 LKKLGNTFEFSREI

-500 AKYTAKSTLLESM
+500 ARYTAKSTLLESM

-549 WMQIP
+549 WMQEADI
-554 DVI
+554 I

>member
-23 GHYKFVTGN
+23 GHYKFVTGS
-32 NAVNVPTQK
+32 NAPNVPTQR

-48 SVRTVNSGSTTAPL
+48 SVRTVNSGSTTAALPL
-62 SLVQMTGGLLPN
+62 AVMTSGLLPN

-115 LDFSYLQNSFANEK
+115 LDFSYLQNSFNNEE

-143 VNLTIVASGDDEFGI
+143 VNLTIVASGAEANIFGI
-158 TAASIVDGGQGY
+158 VSASITDGGQGY
-170 LNPFTLTLPQQ
+170 LNPFTLTLPQE
-181 APNVSP
+181 APNVPP

-209 NQGSGVIFINGLQ
+209 NQGSGVIWINNIAVSG
-222 ISPPTVSIDS
+222 PATPTNV
-232 PNIPVNVGIG
+232 PVNVGIG
-242 GAGDGKTFSPTLA
+242 GTSNQSTFSPALA

-337 NISFHTGANNFK
+337 NMAFYTGANNFK
-349 SSAAGQRYQL
+349 SSAAGQRYVL

-369 NGTFSLPDFDDTSNV
+369 NGTFSLPDFDDTSNL

-432 LKRLGNTFEFSKEI
+432 LKKLGNTFEFSREI

-500 AKYTAKSTLLESM
+500 ARYTAKSTLLESM

-554 DVI
+554 DII

>member
-1 MPRTRVIYQNE
+1 M
-12 ALYVGPSPATS
+12 TS
-23 GHYKFVTGN
+23 GLAAN
-32 NAVNVPTQK
+32 I
-41 LSQLDPL
+41 
-48 SVRTVNSGSTTAPL
+48 
-62 SLVQMTGGLLPN
+62 
-74 LTNLDRIQSI
+74 TNLDRIQSI
-84 NYNFNISRKDVNQ
+84 NYNFNITRKDVNQ
-97 FGNLAAID
+97 FGALAAID

-115 LDFSYLQNSFANEK
+115 LDFSYFQNSFANEK

-143 VNLTIVASGDDEFGI
+143 VNLTIVASGDNEFGI

-170 LNPFTLTLPQQ
+170 LNPFILTLPQS
-181 APNVSP
+181 APNVAP

-209 NQGSGVIFINGLQ
+209 NRGSGEIWINNSQ
-222 ISPPTVSIDS
+222 IASTISIA
-232 PNIPVNVGIG
+232 NVPVNVGIG
-242 GAGDGKTFSPTLA
+242 GTSNGNAFSPTLV

-262 ASVINVTCLSGI
+262 TSVINVTCLSGI

-311 NVVMNNYAANGA
+311 NVVMNNYATNGA

-369 NGTFSLPDFDDTSNV
+369 NGTFSLPDFNDTSDL

-392 PGNIVLDLSQYA
+392 PGSIVLDLSQYA

-432 LKRLGNTFEFSKEI
+432 LKKLGNTFEFSKEI

-500 AKYTAKSTLLESM
+500 ARYTAKSTLLESM

-524 ATLTFGGQISSPQD
+524 ATLTFGGQMSSPQD
-538 ATKGILMHGDY
+538 STKGILMHGDH
-549 WMQIP
+549 WMQIS

>member
-32 NAVNVPTQK
+32 NAVDVPTQK

-48 SVRTVNSGSTTAPL
+48 SARTVNSGSTTVTLPL
-62 SLVQMTGGLLPN
+62 VVMTSGLLPN

-105 RVIID
+105 KVIID

-115 LDFSYLQNSFANEK
+115 LDFSYLQNSFNNEK

-143 VNLTIVASGDDEFGI
+143 VNLTLVASGQAEFGI

-170 LNPFTLTLPQQ
+170 LNPFTLTLPQGGGV
-181 APNVSP
+181 PP

-209 NQGSGVIFINGLQ
+209 NGGSGVIWINASQ
-222 ISPPTVSIDS
+222 IAAPATPTNV
-232 PNIPVNVGIG
+232 PVNVGIG
-242 GAGDGKTFSPTLA
+242 GTSNGKTFSPTLE

-262 ASVINVTCLSGI
+262 ASVVNVTCLSGI

-369 NGTFSLPDFDDTSNV
+369 NGTFSLPDFDDTSNLN
-384 TNNVSVFK
+384 NNVSVFK

-404 LSGFGID
+404 LSGLFGID

-432 LKRLGNTFEFSKEI
+432 LKKLGNTFEFSKEI

-462 LVVGNLLTMVTGKDV
+462 LVVGNMLTMVTGKDV
-477 SFDVSISHI
+477 SFDV
-486 KPGTENSSLGRITG
+486 
-500 AKYTAKSTLLESM
+500 
-513 SFSSSIGANKT
+513 
-524 ATLTFGGQISSPQD
+524 
-538 ATKGILMHGDY
+538 
-549 WMQIP
+549 
-554 DVI
+554 

>member
-23 GHYKFVTGN
+23 GHYKFVTGD
-32 NAVNVPTQK
+32 NAPNVPTQK

-48 SVRTVNSGSTTAPL
+48 SVRTVNSGSTTASA
-62 SLVQMTGGLLPN
+62 SLAQMTSGLAAN
-74 LTNLDRIQSI
+74 ITNLDRIQSI
-84 NYNFNISRKDVNQ
+84 NYNFNITRKDVNQ
-97 FGNLAAID
+97 FGALAAID

-115 LDFSYLQNSFANEK
+115 LDFSYFQNSFANEK

-143 VNLTIVASGDDEFGI
+143 VNLTIVASGDDEFAI

-170 LNPFTLTLPQQ
+170 LDPFTLTLPQEP
-181 APNVSP
+181 PNVAP

-209 NQGSGVIFINGLQ
+209 NRGSGEIWINNSQ
-222 ISPPTVSIDS
+222 IASTISIA
-232 PNIPVNVGIG
+232 NVPVNVGIG
-242 GAGDGKTFSPTLA
+242 GTSNGNAFSPTLV

-311 NVVMNNYAANGA
+311 NVVMNNYATNGA

-369 NGTFSLPDFDDTSNV
+369 NGTFSLPDFNDTSDL

-392 PGNIVLDLSQYA
+392 PGSIVLDLSQYA

-432 LKRLGNTFEFSKEI
+432 LKKLGNTFEFSKEI

-524 ATLTFGGQISSPQD
+524 ATLTFGGQMSSPQD

-549 WMQIP
+549 WMQIS

>member
-23 GHYKFVTGN
+23 GHYKFVTGD

-48 SVRTVNSGSTTAPL
+48 SVRTINSGSTTVALPL
-62 SLVQMTGGLLPN
+62 AVMTSGLAAN
-74 LTNLDRIQSI
+74 ITNLDRIQSI

-115 LDFSYLQNSFANEK
+115 LDFSYFQNSFANEK
-129 ELGFDVKALKRSAT
+129 ELGFNVQALKRSAT

-158 TAASIVDGGQGY
+158 TAASIADGGQGY
-170 LNPFTLTLPQQ
+170 LNPFTLTLPQS
-181 APNVSP
+181 APNVAP

-209 NQGSGVIFINGLQ
+209 NRGSGEIWINNSQ
-222 ISPPTVSIDS
+222 IASTISIA
-232 PNIPVNVGIG
+232 NVPVNVGIG
-242 GAGDGKTFSPTLA
+242 GTSNSSAFSPTLV

-262 ASVINVTCLSGI
+262 TSVINVTCLSGI

-311 NVVMNNYAANGA
+311 NVVMNNYATNGA

-337 NISFHTGANNFK
+337 NISFHTGANDFK

-369 NGTFSLPDFDDTSNV
+369 NGTFSLPDFNDTSDL

-392 PGNIVLDLSQYA
+392 PGSIVLDLSQYA

-432 LKRLGNTFEFSKEI
+432 LKKLGNTFEFSKEI

-500 AKYTAKSTLLESM
+500 ARYTAKSTLLESM

-524 ATLTFGGQISSPQD
+524 ATLTFGGQMSSPQD